1 MDLDS
6 LLVRGAQ
13 GVVLVRGSYL
23 IQRGEVQCIVQLP
36 PNKRESVS
44 RAAAA
49 SQFLNSSNSCLQGAP
64 YKVALWLHLR
74 LLYALVCGSYL
85 VQCDNLSCHLLCL
98 KEGPFLCCHRLLDTC
113 PDINCQIFL
122 GAMETS

>member
-49 SQFLNSSNSCLQGAP
+49 SQFLNSTNSCLLL
-64 YKVALWLHLR
+64 K
-74 LLYALVCGSYL
+74 LLYGW
-85 VQCDNLSCHLLCL
+85 QTSCHLDSTFKTNHTAQL
-98 KEGPFLCCHRLLDTC
+98 
-113 PDINCQIFL
+113 
-122 GAMETS
+122 

>member
-13 GVVLVRGSYL
+13 GVVLARGSYL

-49 SQFLNSSNSCLQGAP
+49 ASQFLNSTNSCLQGAP
-64 YKVALWLHLR
+64 FKVALWLANKLPR
-74 LLYALVCGSYL
+74 R
-85 VQCDNLSCHLLCL
+85 
-98 KEGPFLCCHRLLDTC
+98 FT
-113 PDINCQIFL
+113 F
-122 GAMETS
+122 

>member
-13 GVVLVRGSYL
+13 GVRGSYL

-49 SQFLNSSNSCLQGAP
+49 ASQFLNSSNSCLQGAP
-64 YKVALWLHLR
+64 FKVTLWLHLR
-74 LLYALVCGSYL
+74 LLYVCGSYL
-85 VQCDNLSCHLLCL
+85 VQCDNLGCHLLCL
-98 KEGPFLCCHRLLDTC
+98 KEGPFMCCHRLLDTC